1 MYMFYAVMLQE
12 KPTYSDDHQRK
23 MFEEKTK
30 ENKILIKNLLI
41 M

>member
-1 MYMFYAVMLQE
+1 MYMFYAVMFQE